1 MAEVLNFLKSAEPWI
16 YIILAAA
23 GLLVLRKLIQAW
35 QEWQGTVFGLEKEHA
50 QRKLTGSITIL
61 ILLFLLGIAEFA
73 TASIVFP
80 DFPAAQ
86 AVATPTIEFLATPTI
101 AVQAVEFTTATPEE
115 ATVVP
120 QPMEEGCVA
129 GQIEWLYPTN
139 GTELQGEVEL
149 RGTVSV
155 PNLGFYKYEYNQS
168 GTDTWVTIAAGD
180 KPIVDQPLGG
190 SGSGKWD
197 TSQLVPGD
205 YSLRIVV
212 TDNVNNLF
220 PACIISVRVIAP

>member
-16 YIILAAA
+16 YIILVTT
-23 GLLVLRKLIQAW
+23 GLLVLRRLIRSW
-35 QEWQGTVFGLEKEHA
+35 QEWQSSVFGLEKENA
-50 QRKLTGSITIL
+50 QRRFTASLSIL
-61 ILLFLLGIAEFA
+61 ILLFLLGVAEFA

-86 AVATPTIEFLATPTI
+86 AVATPTIELVSTPTVAAEAI
-101 AVQAVEFTTATPEE
+101 ESSTPTPAEALVVQ
-115 ATVVP
+115 
-120 QPMEEGCVA
+120 QPLEEGCVA

-139 GTELQGEVEL
+139 GTELQGEVDL

-190 SGSGKWD
+190 SGSGSWD

-205 YSLRIVV
+205 YLLRIVV

-220 PACIISVRVIAP
+220 PACIISVRVVAP

>member
-1 MAEVLNFLKSAEPWI
+1 MADVLSFLKSAELWI
-16 YIILAAA
+16 YIILAAV
-23 GLLVLRKLIQAW
+23 GLLALRRLIKAW
-35 QEWQGTVFGLEKEHA
+35 QEWQGTVFGLEKENA
-50 QRKLTGSITIL
+50 QRRFTGSLTLL
-61 ILLFLLGIAEFA
+61 ILLFFLGIAEFA

-80 DFPAAQ
+80 DFPSAQ
-86 AVATPTIEFLATPTI
+86 SVATPTIELITSPTTMVQAAELVTPT
-101 AVQAVEFTTATPEE
+101 VVE
-115 ATVVP
+115 ATIIP
-120 QPMEEGCVA
+120 QPMEEGCVE
-129 GQIEWLYPTN
+129 GQVEWLYPTN
-139 GTELQGEVEL
+139 GAELKGDVEL

-205 YSLRIVV
+205 YLLRLVV

-220 PACIISVRVIAP
+220 PACIISVRVVAP